1 MNTNIKSQKRIRR
14 HKMIRST
21 IKGIAENPR
30 LAVFRSNS
38 HMYVQAIDDAK
49 GTTIT
54 QASDIKIVKGTKTER
69 AVAIGKE
76 IAAALVKLGITKAVF
91 DRGGFRYTGR
101 VKALADAAREG
112 GLNF

>member
-14 HKMIRST
+14 HKKIRST
-21 IKGIAENPR
+21 VKGTAELPR

-49 GTTIT
+49 STTLA
-54 QASDIKIVKGTKTER
+54 QASDIKVTSGTKTER
-69 AVAIGKE
+69 AIAIGKE
-76 IAAALVKLGITKAVF
+76 IAATLVKGGVTKIVF

>member
-1 MNTNIKSQKRIRR
+1 MNTNIKSQKRTRR
-14 HKMIRST
+14 HKKIRST
-21 IKGIAENPR
+21 VKGVAENPR

-49 GTTIT
+49 AVTLA

-69 AVAIGKE
+69 AIAIGKE
-76 IAAALVKLGITKAVF
+76 IAANLVKLGITKVVF